1 MDPWFNNIR
10 QKIQSLNYEID
21 ASLRIF
27 TNSSITIHHLTVFN
41 DAVVQ
46 RDKLTAQVMRYLAEQ
61 IKTQISNRPET
72 VAKPVPAPNNLIRLP
87 RRQRR
92 PD

>member
-1 MDPWFNNIR
+1 MDPWLNDIR

-41 DAVVQ
+41 DAVAQ

-61 IKTQISNRPET
+61 IKTQISNQSET
-72 VAKPVPAPNNLIRLP
+72 VTKPAPAPNNLVRLP
-87 RRQRR
+87 RRRR
-92 PD
+92 PG